1 MYVCAYIKEIKRL
14 KMRFPGYMVSNNC
27 IPGKNWLVY
36 VGLLAVHLFKV
47 SFIFFRDGLPAAAK

>member
-1 MYVCAYIKEIKRL
+1 MSQVSH
-14 KMRFPGYMVSNNC
+14 MRFTGYMVANNC
-27 IPGKNWLVY
+27 IPGKYWLVY